1 MLYAYQFRQSLG
13 AVFLFGVK
21 EEMRTGIAK
30 LLGEF
35 LLTALVLQKKDK
47 YDNLIDRL
55 RHKKEN
61 RMNIWRIKIEYKEM
75 TWK

>member
-1 MLYAYQFRQSLG
+1 
-13 AVFLFGVK
+13 
-21 EEMRTGIAK
+21 MRTGIAK

-61 RMNIWRIKIEYKEM
+61 GVNIWRIKIEYKEM